1 MRRYTQAEKT
11 KLIVQDVI
19 EIQRHGVTPRFITD
33 ILSKKGLDTSTYY
46 ALSELAGKSVVKR
59 VDLYNLFYPYNST
72 EHGKIM
78 YIYMIGLRGKKNIKA
93 SVRNL
98 FSQLVCREHV
108 MEASPALVYEGR
120 QFMMM

>member
-11 KLIVQDVI
+11 KLIVQEVI
-19 EIQRHGVTPRFITD
+19 EIQRHGVIPRFITD
-33 ILSKKGLDTSTYY
+33 ILSKKGLDTSTYF
-46 ALSELAGKSVVKR
+46 ALSELSGKSVVKR

-98 FSQLVCREHV
+98 FSQLVSREHV

-120 QFMMM
+120 QFTMM